1 MGSYASSTNISTT
14 NNQNMPISQS
24 DVSNPLNLVNASG
37 NKLNSS
43 ESSFTFGNAANL
55 NMLDGGAISKA
66 FDFGTLAISKLSDL
80 TTQYNKQVS
89 DNSTKAVDAVVK
101 NTDKLNSALTDS
113 ASGYDWTKNR
123 NLLAAAVA
131 VALAYMYFRK

>member
-1 MGSYASSTNISTT
+1 MGSYALSQNISTT

-37 NKLNSS
+37 NKVGSN
-43 ESSFTFGNAANL
+43 ESSWTFGNAANL
-55 NMLDGGAISKA
+55 NMLDGGAVSRA

-89 DNSTKAVDAVVK
+89 ENSAKAVEAVVK

-131 VALAYMYFRK
+131 VALAYLYFRK